1 MPLLPYT
8 AADMMLLGGSLSN
21 AELHK
26 EITGRTSL
34 EVPQST
40 RIPLQATTTRFR
52 PLTGLNGLMCSKSC
66 SISPLLVR
74 ARSRCIDRM
83 RMPTIILWLRNR

>member
-1 MPLLPYT
+1 M
-8 AADMMLLGGSLSN
+8 SN

-34 EVPQST
+34 EVPPEHTYGTASYYNAFPAAYWAHWTNGAASRAQS
-40 RIPLQATTTRFR
+40 
-52 PLTGLNGLMCSKSC
+52 
-66 SISPLLVR
+66 SPLLVR